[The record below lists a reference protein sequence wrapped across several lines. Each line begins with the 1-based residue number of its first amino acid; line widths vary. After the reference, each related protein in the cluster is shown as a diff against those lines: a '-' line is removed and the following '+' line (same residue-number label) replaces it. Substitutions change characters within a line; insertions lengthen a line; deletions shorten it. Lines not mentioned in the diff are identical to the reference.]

1 MAMAKIVLI
10 DPDVTLCETLQCKF
24 AQEGYDTLSA
34 HDGMKGLDIARASDP
49 DLIILE
55 ATLPGLD
62 GFTVCRMLRFES
74 DVPIILLSTYHGEAD
89 RIKGLDLGADDYVI
103 KPFLVGELLAR
114 IRARLR
120 RSDPSYAVAKHQ
132 VLTAGEL
139 RVDVGRRR
147 VFAGD
152 QEVELVPKEFDLL
165 VCLMRNRGQPLS
177 RELLLQRVW
186 GNQYKSTPRTVDVHI
201 RWLRSKI
208 DPNAAQ
214 PRYIETVR
222 GHGYRFTERQSEL
235 G

>member
-1 MAMAKIVLI
+1 MAKIVLI
-10 DPDVTLCETLQCKF
+10 DPDAALCETLQSRL
-24 AQEGYDTLSA
+24 AYEGYDTLIA
-34 HDGMKGLDIARASDP
+34 HEGMTGLDIARGSDP
-49 DLIILE
+49 DLIIIE

-74 DVPIILLSTYHGEAD
+74 DIPIIILSTYQGEAD
-89 RIKGLDLGADDYVI
+89 RIRGLDLGADDYVL
-103 KPFLVGELLAR
+103 KPFLLGELLAR

-120 RSDPSYAVAKHQ
+120 RSDPRLSLPKHE
-132 VLTAGEL
+132 VLTSGDL

-147 VFAGD
+147 VFAGE
-152 QEVELVPKEFDLL
+152 QEIDLVPKEFDLL

-177 RELLLQRVW
+177 REMLLQRVW
-186 GNQYKSTPRTVDVHI
+186 GNQNKSHPRTVDVHI

-208 DPNAAQ
+208 DPDVAQ

-222 GHGYRFTERQSEL
+222 GHGYRFTERPREQ